1 MEVSSPI
8 VFIDT
13 EQSLNAR
20 TIVRAT
26 VLLLLFSIQIL
37 VGWLFWGLTTLRD
50 SISVYIGPF
59 LREREKQEKN
69 DRREKKMSKQ
79 PAPTT
84 SAVGPF
90 PTIIQISRTPL
101 HWKSTQQHPTIPFD
115 YGCPMTSSTFKRR
128 IKFLLSSGLPPRLAG
143 YSQSRSN
150 PSKPCNR
157 QKAITDWMNWLRCPA
172 VFTMRE
178 KAALPAFQPPIAMS
192 VLRFLDLDFSAL
204 NLMYLIKY
212 QQHL

>member
-1 MEVSSPI
+1 MI
-8 VFIDT
+8 
-13 EQSLNAR
+13 
-20 TIVRAT
+20 
-26 VLLLLFSIQIL
+26 
-37 VGWLFWGLTTLRD
+37 
-50 SISVYIGPF
+50 
-59 LREREKQEKN
+59 
-69 DRREKKMSKQ
+69 
-79 PAPTT
+79 
-84 SAVGPF
+84 
-90 PTIIQISRTPL
+90 
-101 HWKSTQQHPTIPFD
+101 
-115 YGCPMTSSTFKRR
+115 SSTFKRR

-157 QKAITDWMNWLRCPA
+157 QKSITDWINWLRRPA

-212 QQHL
+212 QQHLYMSDFKINGNTFKGSSSTIFCFVALQKWGSTLKRNNQQTPLFEGFIIQGSNQEVAKVVSLCINFKIIEMYTYTFQNQVAARQSFQADHFTALTKKHDQSPKCLDRDKLLLNFQFL